1 MHWWQLEMA
10 RAEKRA
16 RSRCTLTLDQTDAR
30 RLETSCPPSALKIE
44 PSPHTDPPR

>member
-10 RAEKRA
+10 RAEKPA

-30 RLETSCPPSALKIE
+30 WLEKSGTPSALKIE
-44 PSPHTDPPR
+44 PLRHTDPPR